1 MHSLFVFLPH
11 FPYNFPTLCISSIA
25 TFSTTISMIFHVFLL
40 LSLCFSDYGVL
51 RVTSLG
57 INYGQV
63 GSNLPPPDKVLDLLS
78 SLKITKAK
86 IYDTNPQILTTFAN
100 SNVELIVTVEN
111 QMLSVV
117 MDPQQALQWVT
128 THVQPYFPA
137 TKITEI
143 AVGNEVFTDDDTS
156 LIGYLV
162 PAMVSIHGALV
173 QLGLDKYIQVSTP
186 NSLAVLQESFPP
198 SAGSFKSEVSGIMSQ
213 YLQFLANTGS
223 PFWINAYPYFA
234 YKDAPD
240 NVSLDYVLFNK
251 NPGMVDPYT
260 KLHYDNM
267 LYAQVDAVVYAMFR
281 LGYSGIEVRVSETGW
296 PSKGDPDEVG
306 AEKTCDWFYCSALY
320 IDSLSVV
327 FGLIDNLDY
336 LLVLRF
342 VAVFPISEFRR
353 TSVIFSQICDWFYC
367 SALYIDSLSVV
378 FGLIDSATP
387 ANAAVYNRNLLRRQM
402 KKEGTPLRP
411 NTRLEVYLFAL
422 FNEDMKPGPTSERNY
437 GLFEPDGTIAYNVGL
452 SALST
457 TPSTSTS
464 SFFLTSSA
472 DKVKS

>member
-1 MHSLFVFLPH
+1 MHSLFVFLL
-11 FPYNFPTLCISSIA
+11 F
-25 TFSTTISMIFHVFLL
+25 
-40 LSLCFSDYGVL
+40 SLCFSDYGML
-51 RVTSLG
+51 RVVSLG

-111 QMLSVV
+111 QMLAVV
-117 MDPQQALQWVT
+117 MHPQQALQWVS
-128 THVQPYFPA
+128 THVKPYFPA

-162 PAMVSIHGALV
+162 PAMVSIHDALV

-198 SAGSFKSEVSGIMSQ
+198 SAGCFKTEVSEIMSQ
-213 YLQFLANTGS
+213 YLQFLSSTGS

-306 AEKTCDWFYCSALY
+306 A
-320 IDSLSVV
+320 
-327 FGLIDNLDY
+327 
-336 LLVLRF
+336 
-342 VAVFPISEFRR
+342 
-353 TSVIFSQICDWFYC
+353 
-367 SALYIDSLSVV
+367 
-378 FGLIDSATP
+378 TP

-402 KKEGTPLRP
+402 RKEGTPLRP

-437 GLFEPDGTIAYNVGL
+437 GLLEPDGTIAYNVGL

-457 TPSTSTS
+457 TSSTSTSTSTSAS

-472 DKVKS
+472 DKAARLGYRSLVYWMFVYLLAVQVLPRQH

>member
-1 MHSLFVFLPH
+1 ML
-11 FPYNFPTLCISSIA
+11 
-25 TFSTTISMIFHVFLL
+25 FHVFLL
-40 LSLCFSDYGVL
+40 LSLCFSDYGVF
-51 RVTSLG
+51 RVASLG

-198 SAGSFKSEVSGIMSQ
+198 SAGSFKSEVSAIMSQ
-213 YLQFLANTGS
+213 YLQFLASTGS

-306 AEKTCDWFYCSALY
+306 A
-320 IDSLSVV
+320 
-327 FGLIDNLDY
+327 
-336 LLVLRF
+336 
-342 VAVFPISEFRR
+342 
-353 TSVIFSQICDWFYC
+353 
-367 SALYIDSLSVV
+367 
-378 FGLIDSATP
+378 TP

-402 KKEGTPLRP
+402 RKEGTPLRP

-457 TPSTSTS
+457 TSSTSTS
-464 SFFLTSSA
+464 TNSFFLTSSA
-472 DKVKS
+472 DKAARLGYQSLVYWMFVYLLAVQVLPRQH